1 VKPAAFDYVRAE
13 SLEEVLDV
21 LANEGTDARVLAGG
35 QTLIPMLSMRMAR
48 PSVVIDIMRLP
59 GLDRIEGAEGTI
71 RVGALGDDKKPAA
84 FDVALA
90 GPLQGVPAL
99 GDGFLL
105 LPLAEANGVLARINL
120 DDRSLIKGAD
130 WRAVGAEDRSRGHV
144 ALWNATQCLATDGS
158 SGIARIDFD
167 SDKSVSH
174 HGIDFQRNK
183 IIRSVSAWLIR
194 CHAYWFHL
202 VQWREESRTLCIDHR
217 CAESGRD
224 LPRSLVPFAK
234 SWTAPR
240 PACAPGN

>member
-1 VKPAAFDYVRAE
+1 MFADSV
-13 SLEEVLDV
+13 
-21 LANEGTDARVLAGG
+21 
-35 QTLIPMLSMRMAR
+35 QTWIHGRFIDPDHIELSSQA
-48 PSVVIDIMRLP
+48 
-59 GLDRIEGAEGTI
+59 
-71 RVGALGDDKKPAA
+71 
-84 FDVALA
+84 
-90 GPLQGVPAL
+90 
-99 GDGFLL
+99 
-105 LPLAEANGVLARINL
+105 
-120 DDRSLIKGAD
+120 
-130 WRAVGAEDRSRGHV
+130 H
-144 ALWNATQCLATDGS
+144 
-158 SGIARIDFD
+158 GIARIDFD